1 MNCSPATGA
10 FKSFAAHSVH
20 AAAVVSKVDAD
31 SGSHELYTTPEEPEQ
46 KPGSRIVS
54 DAEVKAATGAE
65 LQGWQEAAKKEF
77 LESFM
82 EMGAVATASPC
93 DIARA
98 GGQSRALPMKVVWTQ
113 KPEKKK
119 CRAVVCGNFEE
130 KDPTE
135 QVWTAQAETSSVMA
149 GLRLSQLQ
157 HWAIGKLDVKGAF
170 MYAPLPPHMHVLV
183 RPPRS
188 WVRLGFVREG
198 ELWVLR
204 KAVYGLRI
212 APRAWG
218 TERDD
223 KLKKVTWKAEGKT
236 FTLLQCA
243 ADSQVWRIVEQRG
256 SPCAARAAQ
265 ESTEQ
270 QPTLGLLICY
280 VDDLLLLSPKGAMR
294 DGLKDNLKAILGNYE
309 C

>member
-1 MNCSPATGA
+1 
-10 FKSFAAHSVH
+10 
-20 AAAVVSKVDAD
+20 
-31 SGSHELYTTPEEPEQ
+31 
-46 KPGSRIVS
+46 
-54 DAEVKAATGAE
+54 
-65 LQGWQEAAKKEF
+65 
-77 LESFM
+77 
-82 EMGAVATASPC
+82 
-93 DIARA
+93 
-98 GGQSRALPMKVVWTQ
+98 
-113 KPEKKK
+113 
-119 CRAVVCGNFEE
+119 
-130 KDPTE
+130 
-135 QVWTAQAETSSVMA
+135 MA

-265 ESTEQ
+265 ESMEQ
-270 QPTLGLLICY
+270 QPTHGLLICY

-294 DGLKDNLKAILGNYE
+294 DGLKENLKAILGN
-309 C
+309 